1 MALRV
6 ALIATVF
13 VEVCD
18 VFAPFFGSTEVYI
31 KFIVGRQG
39 INFAARIAWV
49 VGALVQIVP
58 IRRRVGSKLIGAGEI
73 MSLLSSCFYFTV
85 SLKQSWMPSWGQE
98 VMPWGWFGFAVA
110 VGAGLVWIAWKK
122 PGIAKYAAN
131 TGAVELE
138 GKARR
143 LIWLVVIL
151 QFLSTLMQLRRGEA
165 RGSILL
171 LTVLLVI
178 SGTVVIASMARVAGA
193 AAESIAD
200 EAQPDLP
207 VAKLI

>member
-1 MALRV
+1 MLRTSWR
-6 ALIATVF
+6 A
-13 VEVCD
+13 
-18 VFAPFFGSTEVYI
+18 APWPCESH
-31 KFIVGRQG
+31 IVGRQG

-49 VGALVQIVP
+49 VGALELVQIVP
-58 IRRRVGSKLIGAGEI
+58 IRRRVGSKLIVAGEI

-110 VGAGLVWIAWKK
+110 VGAGFVWIAWKK
-122 PGIAKYAAN
+122 PVGIAKYAAN

-138 GKARR
+138 GKVRR

-171 LTVLLVI
+171 LTVLLVT
-178 SGTVVIASMARVAGA
+178 SGTVVIASTQSLSSRLEADVKVIVVARPVTH
-193 AAESIAD
+193 
-200 EAQPDLP
+200 QPR
-207 VAKLI
+207 